1 VGILD
6 VLALKSA
13 FLDLID
19 KLDQRL
25 AAKFPSHTNGEFLE
39 GKGRSRWSKMGKCIR
54 DEAG

>member
-6 VLALKSA
+6 VLALKSS

-25 AAKFPSHTNGEFLE
+25 AAKFPSHTKWESLE
-39 GKGRSRWSKMGKCIR
+39 GKGRSKWSKMGKCIG
-54 DEAG
+54 AKS

>member
-25 AAKFPSHTNGEFLE
+25 AAKFPSHTITHEMGIF
-39 GKGRSRWSKMGKCIR
+39 GRKRP
-54 DEAG
+54 E